1 VRHTGTWVR
10 PLLLAATQSRAQRPW
25 SGGRGPDRTGDGLV
39 GAEPARI
46 GEREQRLSAHHHRDV
61 PDDALATLKA
71 RAAKAGKSLQAYA
84 LDLLVGEAARPTLA
98 EAATR
103 AEAEAGAS
111 LSTSDVLAAIDD
123 ARAGR

>member
-1 VRHTGTWVR
+1 MTALT
-10 PLLLAATQSRAQRPW
+10 
-25 SGGRGPDRTGDGLV
+25 
-39 GAEPARI
+39 I
-46 GEREQRLSAHHHRDV
+46 RDV

-84 LDLLVGEAARPTLA
+84 LDVLVGEAARPTLA

-111 LSTSDVLAAIDD
+111 LSTSDVLTAIED

>member
-1 VRHTGTWVR
+1 MTALT
-10 PLLLAATQSRAQRPW
+10 
-25 SGGRGPDRTGDGLV
+25 
-39 GAEPARI
+39 I
-46 GEREQRLSAHHHRDV
+46 REV

-84 LDLLVGEAARPTLA
+84 LDVLVGEAARPTLT
-98 EAATR
+98 EAAAR

>member
-1 VRHTGTWVR
+1 MTALT
-10 PLLLAATQSRAQRPW
+10 
-25 SGGRGPDRTGDGLV
+25 
-39 GAEPARI
+39 I
-46 GEREQRLSAHHHRDV
+46 RDV

-84 LDLLVGEAARPTLA
+84 LDLLVREAARPTLA

-103 AEAEAGAS
+103 AEAEAGTS